1 MTEQPIKMAGDPPA
15 EVTNTDYTS
24 EPIIIYK
31 PDNQTSTTADEVAG
45 EISATNINPSYML
58 TNKHEVG
65 SLNLKDIVIDHG
77 VNALVHAD
85 VNQPKTHTPPYDP
98 PIYDWYKYNYLVTL
112 TAPEGVDLDDYI
124 TKAQLDAIT
133 GITDGDSGN
142 PTTVTNPNVVYT
154 PRAEASGGSETPS
167 KYTFHIYVTSAPDG
181 MRTIS
186 NIPLGTQYIVT
197 EELPVDSYETD
208 KQNPSTVNSDD
219 HAKDGVSWQKSGE
232 VKSTGTP
239 QYVDE
244 TNRSPTVTI
253 TNEYW
258 YEPVFRLTK
267 TRAVSDSNSTLPAL
281 TASGGTQKIGLD
293 YFVYTVTLTSPEDET
308 THTHL
313 NWSTYNNITGIPNY
327 EDAYKDSPTTSLNKD
342 QATITFKVKV
352 DPTTPYVIKNLPV
365 GTTYSVS

>member
-1 MTEQPIKMAGDPPA
+1 MTEQPIKTVNGN
-15 EVTNTDYTS
+15 EVTDTDYTS

-186 NIPLGTQYIVT
+186 NIPLGTQYTVV
-197 EELPVDSYETD
+197 EELPTDTYETD
-208 KQNPSTVNSDD
+208 KNNSSATNSDS
-219 HAKDGVSWQKSGE
+219 HAKEDVTWWKSGD
-232 VKSTGTP
+232 VTP
-239 QYVDE
+239 E
-244 TNRSPTVTI
+244 
-253 TNEYW
+253 
-258 YEPVFRLTK
+258 
-267 TRAVSDSNSTLPAL
+267 
-281 TASGGTQKIGLD
+281 
-293 YFVYTVTLTSPEDET
+293 
-308 THTHL
+308 
-313 NWSTYNNITGIPNY
+313 
-327 EDAYKDSPTTSLNKD
+327 
-342 QATITFKVKV
+342 ATPK
-352 DPTTPYVIKNLPV
+352 
-365 GTTYSVS
+365 